1 MDFSG
6 EIREEESFLK
16 NILVKFRKKDF
27 SGTTGQAMKNSSYQ
41 LAQNLIFKFGSLL
54 FTIVIARMLLPERMG
69 LYNLALA
76 TIILFVSFSDLGIS
90 SALITY
96 CSKLLGR
103 GDLSKAKGYVKKLF
117 KWKLILILCASII
130 LLISAYFIAEF
141 YYQKPIFY
149 ALLVGAIYL
158 PVISLIGFLEQI
170 FKTNEN
176 FKTPMQ
182 KEILFQIIRFIF
194 VPLGIF
200 LFLEANF
207 SNQGIVSGVLLTLV
221 FSYLVALIFLAL
233 NAKKKIKFLQESPK
247 KLEKKEVKDLKK
259 FIYPLSATAMAG
271 MFFGYID
278 PLMLGHFVSSQYI
291 AYYGAAFSLVGGVIA
306 IIGFMSLSLMPI
318 FARKSGKELE
328 SIFRKTRELTILIS
342 LIAGIFTYIISY
354 FVVKLAYG
362 TEYLLA
368 VPILRWFSLLVIIL
382 PILGIYVSYYV
393 AQKKTKELAWL
404 ILGSAILNIVF
415 NFFGI
420 NYGLSVGG
428 EMGAVFGAVGATLLS
443 RGLYLM
449 GLVSFR
455 KKKLIK
461 S

>member
-247 KLEKKEVKDLKK
+247 KLEKK
-259 FIYPLSATAMAG
+259 S
-271 MFFGYID
+271 
-278 PLMLGHFVSSQYI
+278 
-291 AYYGAAFSLVGGVIA
+291 
-306 IIGFMSLSLMPI
+306 
-318 FARKSGKELE
+318 
-328 SIFRKTRELTILIS
+328 RKTSMYSINQ
-342 LIAGIFTYIISY
+342 
-354 FVVKLAYG
+354 KLKENMDG
-362 TEYLLA
+362 
-368 VPILRWFSLLVIIL
+368 
-382 PILGIYVSYYV
+382 
-393 AQKKTKELAWL
+393 KTSW
-404 ILGSAILNIVF
+404 N
-415 NFFGI
+415 
-420 NYGLSVGG
+420 
-428 EMGAVFGAVGATLLS
+428 
-443 RGLYLM
+443 
-449 GLVSFR
+449 
-455 KKKLIK
+455 
-461 S
+461 